1 MEFYM
6 SSIIWNKMK
15 HDVKVKLLN
24 EQHRKLFDT
33 LKELYN
39 AMEDKSDKAALLR
52 IINNLSLY
60 IKEHLDA
67 EEALLEKYN
76 YPELEEQ
83 REQHKLFVNKIEEFK
98 KDFENNKFMLY
109 FDMAIFLK
117 SWIANHIEEI
127 DKKYSDFLNSKGI
140 Y

>member
-1 MEFYM
+1 M

>member
-1 MEFYM
+1 MG
-6 SSIIWNKMK
+6 SIIWNKMK

-24 EQHRKLFDT
+24 EQHKKLFDT
-33 LKELYN
+33 LKELYC

-52 IINNLSLY
+52 IINNLSMY
-60 IKEHLDA
+60 IKEHIGT

-76 YPELEEQ
+76 YPGLEEQ
-83 REQHKLFVNKIEEFK
+83 REQHKLFVDKIEEFK

-127 DKKYSDFLNSKGI
+127 DRKYSNFLNDKGV

>member
-1 MEFYM
+1 M

-76 YPELEEQ
+76 YRELEEQ
-83 REQHKLFVNKIEEFK
+83 REQHKLFVDKIEEFK